1 MCSLLVS
8 TELSNLETTKCIY
21 IHTWSTKVKVVHV
34 ELFLDSLHQSRDHAH
49 YAVTPFA
56 NRDRAQYTVTPFA
69 NRDHAQYAVTHFANR
84 DHAQYAVTSFAN
96 HSIVLLSNAIYL
108 AGDVIA
114 T

>member
-1 MCSLLVS
+1 MY
-8 TELSNLETTKCIY
+8 IY

-69 NRDHAQYAVTHFANR
+69 NRDHAQYAVTPFANRDHAQYAVTSFANR